1 MPAPRA
7 ALAGL
12 RNVSKSLLLV
22 ALLAALFAGLGWLVD
37 EVRGASLFGLC
48 SLLAAI
54 GAYALGDRALLGMLG
69 ARPLLLARIR
79 SCDRPPTASPRR
91 SVSRHPGSR

>member
-12 RNVSKSLLLV
+12 RNVAKSLLLV
-22 ALLAALFAGLGWLVD
+22 ALLAALFAGIGWLVD

-54 GAYALGDRALLGMLG
+54 GAYALGDRALARHAGCAPAA
-69 ARPLLLARIR
+69 ARP
-79 SCDRPPTASPRR
+79 
-91 SVSRHPGSR
+91 